1 MIILFQTTKITGISG
16 LWRQGLY
23 YQKLLGAGPEV
34 GWISHWFAACHV
46 GMGPYSHVW
55 YIYGGF
61 LKYGY
66 IVMILSTIYGLI
78 TYDNLISNHKNNC
91 WVYCRSD
98 LFVLYGSLW
107 KLFLAG
113 AHHLLILLIL
123 ADSTVWLKS
132 TTFRISWPLGREV
145 LKRTEPN
152 FSSCL
157 SLMRRSPTPLKM

>member
-1 MIILFQTTKITGISG
+1 MVGMLAMDDVGSFFWGNKQFKLFQTIQPSSNRWCSPPIF
-16 LWRQGLY
+16 W
-23 YQKLLGAGPEV
+23 
-34 GWISHWFAACHV
+34 WISR
-46 GMGPYSHVW
+46 
-55 YIYGGF
+55 IGGAR
-61 LKYGY
+61 
-66 IVMILSTIYGLI
+66 ILPQSRRSYFSSLQ
-78 TYDNLISNHKNNC
+78 KNC

>member
-1 MIILFQTTKITGISG
+1 MDSAPISQ
-16 LWRQGLY
+16 LVTPRQWPLTSV
-23 YQKLLGAGPEV
+23 KL
-34 GWISHWFAACHV
+34 
-46 GMGPYSHVW
+46 
-55 YIYGGF
+55 
-61 LKYGY
+61 
-66 IVMILSTIYGLI
+66 VMILSTIYGLI

-132 TTFRISWPLGREV
+132 TTFRIS
-145 LKRTEPN
+145 
-152 FSSCL
+152 
-157 SLMRRSPTPLKM
+157 